1 MEIAMETKYLIIG
14 SSHAGL
20 SAADEI
26 RLNDPEGSLAMVSM
40 EDCLPYSPTVL
51 PYIVS
56 GKVDAGIICLRD
68 DQYFADQNITFRR
81 GKKVVKVDTQAS
93 KVTLDDGSEVGYEKL
108 LIATGSEPTL
118 PPIPGLKEAKVYVL
132 RTMQDAQEINKA
144 ADQAKTAVILG
155 TGLVGMHAAEGLA
168 EKGLKV
174 EVIRGRR
181 PAVLPNYFDKVS
193 MQMIHKVFLDHGIG
207 CNLDNQVASI
217 EPGEG
222 EKAKVMLKNGNAID
236 TDMLVVGTGVRS
248 RMDFFINGSPK
259 MEEGI
264 LVDETMRTS
273 VGNVWA
279 AGDVAQAV
287 DFFSAKKELNAIL
300 PDAFEQ
306 GKIAGM
312 SMAGNLKA
320 IEGIADLGKREGFFY
335 NGGVSMNTFNFYGN
349 RSFAVGLSL
358 VEDDGEC
365 AIHVSF
371 DIDRCFYQ
379 KFVFKGDYLVGAI
392 GINTSLDPGVLMN
405 IIRRKVNMKSKVE
418 NFVQDPQNV
427 SRRIMWDSWRGTSK
441 I

>member
-1 MEIAMETKYLIIG
+1 METKYLIIG

-26 RLNDPEGSLAMVSM
+26 RINDPDGGLTMVSM

-56 GKVDAGIICLRD
+56 GKVDADEIRLRD
-68 DQYFADQNITFRR
+68 EQYFADEKISFLK
-81 GKKVVKVDTQAS
+81 GKKVVKIDAQAS
-93 KVTLDDGSEVGYEKL
+93 KVTLDDGAEIGYEKI

-118 PPIPGLKEAKVYVL
+118 PPIPGLKESKYHVL
-132 RTMQDAQEINKA
+132 RTMEDAQGINKA
-144 ADQAKTAVILG
+144 AEQAKTAVILG

-181 PAVLPNYFDKVS
+181 PAVLPNYFDKTS

-217 EPGEG
+217 EPGVG
-222 EKAKVMLKNGNAID
+222 EKAKVILKNGNAID
-236 TDMLVVGTGVRS
+236 ADMLVVGTGVRS
-248 RMDFFINGSPK
+248 RMDFFVNGAPQ

-264 LVDETMRTS
+264 LVDDMMRTS

-287 DFFSAKKELNAIL
+287 DFFSEKKELNAIL

-312 SMAGNLKA
+312 SMSGDLKA
-320 IEGIADLGKREGFFY
+320 VEAVPGLGKQEGFFY
-335 NGGVSMNTFNFYGN
+335 NGGVSMNTFNFFGN

-358 VEDDGEC
+358 VEDGGEYV
-365 AIHVSF
+365 IHVAS
-371 DIDRCFYQ
+371 DADRCFYQ
-379 KFVFKGDYLVGAI
+379 KFVFKGNCLVGAI
-392 GINTSLDPGVLMN
+392 GINSSLDPGVIMN
-405 IIRRKVNMKSKVE
+405 LIRRKVDMKDKVE
-418 NFVQDPQNV
+418 DFINDPQNV
-427 SRRIMWDSWRGTSK
+427 SRRIMWETWRGVAK

>member
-1 MEIAMETKYLIIG
+1 METKYLIIG

-20 SAADEI
+20 SATDEI
-26 RLNDPEGSLAMVSM
+26 RINDPDGSLTMVSM

-56 GKVDAGIICLRD
+56 GKVDAGIIRLRD
-68 DQYFADQNITFRR
+68 DQYFKDQNITFLK
-81 GKKVVKVDTQAS
+81 GKKVVKIDTQAS
-93 KVTLDDGSEVGYEKL
+93 KVTLDDNSEIGYEKV

-118 PPIPGLKEAKVYVL
+118 PPIPGLKESKYHVL
-132 RTMQDAQEINKA
+132 RTMQDAQEINKSA
-144 ADQAKTAVILG
+144 EQAKTAVILG

-181 PAVLPNYFDKVS
+181 PAVLPNYFDKAS

-222 EKAKVMLKNGNAID
+222 EKAKVILKNGSVID

-248 RMDFFINGSPK
+248 RMDFFANGAPQ

-264 LVDETMRTS
+264 LVDETMQTS

-287 DFFSAKKELNAIL
+287 DFFSEKKELNAIL

-312 SMAGNLKA
+312 SMSGNLKA
-320 IEGIADLGKREGFFY
+320 IEAVPGLGKQEGFSY

-358 VEDDGEC
+358 VEDDGEY
-365 AIHVSF
+365 AIHVKF
-371 DIDRCFYQ
+371 DTDRCFYQ
-379 KFVFKGDYLVGAI
+379 KLVFKGDYLVGAI
-392 GINTSLDPGVLMN
+392 GINTSLDPGVIMN
-405 IIRRKVNMKSKVE
+405 IIRRKINLKGKVND
-418 NFVQDPQNV
+418 FIDDPQNV
-427 SRRIMWDSWRGTSK
+427 SRRIMWDSWRGVAK
-441 I
+441 V